1 MLNRKNARFEVL
13 RQNETPDGYLDLT
26 GYISKADYVMEY
38 VDWWEEKVNREYIP
52 LEELE
57 KAMEQAK
64 SLLLTD
70 THPWEFL
77 NAKNA
82 TEHTKGFVTNVLG
95 IENNKLKVEMRV
107 IEADLINDIRS
118 KRKEEFSIGYLCELV
133 NEPGVINGQTYDSKQ
148 INLQFN
154 HVSAVPDG
162 RAGEDVSVIT
172 MNSKENVSIQKD
184 LYRINKKEEIMKL
197 RYNNKDL
204 DPNEVLSEL
213 ISRDSE
219 LAAKVN
225 AYETLEGEKAAVDAE
240 IVTLKEKVNKFDETL
255 ETEVIEKINTISEVA
270 KLTGKE
276 SSELIKLNSM
286 DLKKEVINK
295 AYEGMELEGKSEAYI
310 DGLYAGAVNK
320 INTSTEV
327 KPTPG
332 SGVKEEKVN
341 GFDRLNKALNGG
353 AK

>member
-64 SLLLTD
+64 GLILTD

-82 TEHTKGFVTNVLG
+82 TDHTNGFVTEVHG
-95 IENNKLKVEMRV
+95 IEDKKLKVDMRV
-107 IEADLINDIRS
+107 INSDLINDIRS
-118 KRKEEFSIGYLCELV
+118 NAKNEFSIGYMCELV
-133 NEPGVINGQTYDSKQ
+133 NEQGMIDGQIYDSKQ
-148 INLQFN
+148 INIQLN
-154 HVSAVPDG
+154 HVAAVPDG
-162 RAGEDVSVIT
+162 RAGNDVSVLT
-172 MNSKENVSIQKD
+172 MNADDKVSIVKG
-184 LYRINKKEEIMKL
+184 LYRINKKEDNMKL
-197 RYNNKDL
+197 KYNNKDYEA
-204 DPNEVLSEL
+204 NELLTEL
-213 ISRDSE
+213 ATRDSE

-240 IVTLKEKVNKFDETL
+240 IETLKEKVNKFDETL
-255 ETEVIEKINTISEVA
+255 ETVVTEKINTISEVS

-276 SSELIKLNSM
+276 SSELIRLNSV

-295 AYEGMELEGKSEAYI
+295 AYEGMDLEGKSEAYI

-327 KPTPG
+327 KQTPG
-332 SGVKEEKVN
+332 EAIKEEKLN
-341 GFDRLNKALNGG
+341 GFDRLNKAVNGG